1 MKKYKIIAF
10 LVLISII
17 ASYILLPMDAQ
28 ASANT
33 LAEFRA
39 EVEKYT
45 ADLQAKQDKVAKN
58 DKEVAE
64 IKARIAE
71 IEAELDKIVEEIGTL
86 QIEIDQSNQEIKE
99 KSEESKK
106 ILEYYQLANGENT
119 YLEYAFGATSITDM
133 IYRMSVVEQLTEY
146 NDKIMKELE
155 DLIAKNKKQQEDLT
169 TKQTEQKNLQSE
181 LESERERINA
191 DTKALKDAMPG
202 VQEQI
207 DAAKANVKYY
217 ESIGCGE
224 NEDIQQCQIRYDREH
239 ASSGGGGGNGGNAG
253 NIMPPSAAGFFR
265 PMESGYVT
273 QNWMNNGHL
282 GIDLGN
288 RNYSNIE
295 IHPVA
300 TGVVF
305 AKYYDSAGA
314 LVLKIRHYT
323 NGRYLYSTYAHL
335 SAWYVNVGQI
345 VTPDTVIGRMGS
357 TGNSS
362 GPHLHLEITTC
373 DWNKGGGCT
382 WATYQRSTLNPRNY
396 IGFPSGPYSWW
407 YGR

>member
-1 MKKYKIIAF
+1 MKKYKILTL
-10 LVLISII
+10 LVII
-17 ASYILLPMDAQ
+17 TIIVSYIILPTDTY
-28 ASANT
+28 ASAST

-64 IKARIAE
+64 IKAKIAE
-71 IEAELDKIVEEIGTL
+71 IERELDRIVDEIGTL
-86 QIEIDQSNQEIKE
+86 QIEIDKSNREIKE

-106 ILEYYQLANGENT
+106 ILEYYQIANGENA

-146 NDKIMKELE
+146 NDKIMKEL
-155 DLIAKNKKQQEDLT
+155 DQLISKNKKQQEQLT
-169 TKQTEQKNLQSE
+169 KKQEDQKTLQQQ
-181 LESERERINA
+181 LESEKERINA
-191 DTKALKDAMPG
+191 DTKSLKDAMPG

-224 NEDIQQCQIRYDREH
+224 NENIQQCQIRYDQAH
-239 ASSGGGGGNGGNAG
+239 ASSGGGSSGG
-253 NIMPPSAAGFFR
+253 NIMPPSASGFYR
-265 PMESGYVT
+265 PMERGYVT
-273 QNWMNNGHL
+273 QNWMNAGHL

-288 RNYSNIE
+288 REYTNIE
-295 IHPVA
+295 IHPIA

-305 AKYYDSAGA
+305 AKYYDNAGA

-323 NGRYLYSTYAHL
+323 GGRYLYSTYAHL

-362 GPHLHLEITTC
+362 GPHLHLEVTTC

-382 WATYQRSTLNPRNY
+382 WATYQNSTLNPRNY
-396 IGFPSGPYSWW
+396 IGFPSGLYSWW
-407 YGR
+407 NGR

>member
-1 MKKYKIIAF
+1 MKKYKIISLLA
-10 LVLISII
+10 LISII
-17 ASYILLPMDAQ
+17 ASYIILPMDAH
-28 ASANT
+28 ADANT

-39 EVEKYT
+39 EVEQYT
-45 ADLQAKQDKVAKN
+45 NKLEENQNKIAKN
-58 DKEVAE
+58 DEEVAQIRE
-64 IKARIAE
+64 RISE
-71 IEAELDKIVEEIGTL
+71 IEKELDSIVEEIGTL
-86 QIEIDQSNQEIKE
+86 QTEIDESNKEIEE

-106 ILEYYQLANGENT
+106 IIEYYQLANGENA

-146 NDKIMKELE
+146 NDRIMKEL
-155 DLIAKNKKQQEDLT
+155 DTLIAKNKQQQEELT
-169 TKQTEQKNLQSE
+169 TKQEQQQNLQKE

-191 DTKALKDAMPG
+191 DTAALKDAQPG
-202 VQEQI
+202 IQEQI
-207 DAAKANVKYY
+207 KAAKNNVKYY

-224 NEDIQQCQIRYDREH
+224 NENIQSCQIRYDRQH
-239 ASSGGGGGNGGNAG
+239 ASSGGSGGGGNV
-253 NIMPPSAAGFFR
+253 MPPSASGFYR

-273 QNWMNNGHL
+273 QNWMNAGHL

-288 RNYSNIE
+288 RNYNNIE

-305 AKYYDSAGA
+305 AKYYDNAGA
-314 LVLKIRHYT
+314 LVLKIRHYV
-323 NGRYLYSTYAHL
+323 NGSYLYSTYAHL
-335 SAWYVNVGQI
+335 SAWYVNVGDI
-345 VTPDTVIGRMGS
+345 VSPDTVIGRMGS

-373 DWNKGGGCT
+373 DWNTGGGCT
-382 WATYQRSTLNPRNY
+382 WAQYQRSTLNPRNY
-396 IGFPSGPYSWW
+396 IGFPSGLYSWW